1 MIPVR
6 MMVIPLANVLILLGG
21 GKGISACLNGDGTFR
36 RKSGFASD
44 KGIDHASNVQSLF
57 VTTIV

>member
-1 MIPVR
+1 M
-6 MMVIPLANVLILLGG
+6 IPLANVLILLGG